1 MSYGALKN
9 FRSTLYRL
17 DKRLW
22 PCKSIDQCARF
33 CMEYRVNNME
43 LEEIKTYIKLK
54 LPNRDVEELLHTSFS
69 AFGNRSAYEWIEECE
84 DEYVFNDIMGMFRR
98 MLG

>member
-1 MSYGALKN
+1 MRSVSARAAFLMFIGTLHRLDSKMSYGALKN

-33 CMEYRVNNME
+33 CMMWSIV
-43 LEEIKTYIKLK
+43 
-54 LPNRDVEELLHTSFS
+54 
-69 AFGNRSAYEWIEECE
+69 
-84 DEYVFNDIMGMFRR
+84 DEKV
-98 MLG
+98 